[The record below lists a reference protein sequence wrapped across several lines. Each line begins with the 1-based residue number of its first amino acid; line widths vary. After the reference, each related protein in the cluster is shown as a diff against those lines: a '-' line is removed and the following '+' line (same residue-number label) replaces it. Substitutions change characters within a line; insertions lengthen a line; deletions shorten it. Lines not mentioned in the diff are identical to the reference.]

1 MKSSKVM
8 KNKKPIIYLKKVVE
22 MNYTKKSISKF
33 SYLYKLAFFLFCGS
47 MFLHSC
53 ASDSSANYT
62 PPLSGAIGKTSEIV
76 VVADENVW
84 EGTAGDTFRYY
95 FESAYLILPQPEPI
109 FDLRHM
115 TPDKLYNDPLYR
127 ELRTYV
133 ILGNLSDEH
142 SAASQMIKRDIG
154 EEKLQRAK
162 ENPNFHTVIG
172 NNKWARGQMLAF
184 IFGNSQDQLAEN
196 IKKSYPMIAKR
207 VHDFDQS
214 QIGKMVYI
222 KGRNIGV
229 ENIIKDKFNAEMR
242 IPQEYFVAIDD
253 PNAMWLRKET
263 GELSSN
269 IFVHQLPYTSQDQF
283 TKEGIKAIRDK
294 LGKKYVTTEIEG
306 AYMRTNDE
314 YLPVFLNTMDLNG
327 NYAVEARGIWDLV
340 NDFMGGPFM
349 SYLIHNKASNQLLYI
364 EGFVHAPSTT
374 KRKFMEQIE
383 HLLRQT
389 KFGDVSTADAVT
401 EE

>member
-1 MKSSKVM
+1 
-8 KNKKPIIYLKKVVE
+8 
-22 MNYTKKSISKF
+22 MNYIKNSVSNL
-33 SYLYKLAFFLFCGS
+33 SYLFQFLFFVFLGS
-47 MFLHSC
+47 IMLYSC
-53 ASDSSANYT
+53 ASDSSASYT
-62 PPLSGAIGKTSEIV
+62 PALSGAMGKTSEIV
-76 VVADENVW
+76 VIADENVW

-95 FESAYLILPQPEPI
+95 FESAYLILPQPEPV

-115 TPDKLYNDPLYR
+115 TPEKLYNDPIYR

-133 ILGNLSDEH
+133 IIGNLSDEQ
-142 SAASQMIKRDIG
+142 SPVSKMIKKDIG

-172 NNKWARGQMLAF
+172 NNKWARGQLLAF
-184 IFGNSQDQLAEN
+184 IFGDSQDQLAEN

-207 VHDFDQS
+207 VHDFDQP

-222 KGRNIGV
+222 KGRNFGIEKV
-229 ENIIKDKFNAEMR
+229 IKEKFDAEMK
-242 IPQEYFVAIDD
+242 IPQEYFVAVDE
-253 PNAMWLRKET
+253 PNTMWLRKET

-269 IFVHQLPYTSQDQF
+269 IFIHQVPYTSQDQF

-294 LGKKYVTTEIEG
+294 LGKKHVTTEIKG

-314 YLPVFLNTMDLNG
+314 YLPIFLNTMDLNG

-349 SYLIHNKASNQLLYI
+349 SYLIHNKDSNQLLYV

-389 KFGDVSTADAVT
+389 KFGDPTDAEAVT